1 MTQRLGVVGVKR
13 SCSMALGDTGITPLQ
28 HTAAYATF
36 ANGGKLSRPYAV
48 LELFNSKGDLVYS
61 RERDDAEAA
70 QVISRKVAENMNIM
84 MKAVVDEG
92 TAKRAAL
99 DFTYAVGKT
108 GTSSSYRDAWFL
120 GFTGALVTGVWV
132 GYDDFRP
139 MSWNGS
145 GVTGGSLP
153 ATIWHSFMSVAHNH
167 IKFIPQIPGLPM
179 HPNQVAEQHRLSEL
193 KRVDPGLAQAQMA
206 QTVQKRTSIM
216 PEQTRDMLKRLAE
229 TLRRANGQEPAPASS
244 TPASQG
250 SAPAERTR
258 PAPPAS
264 DRRAE
269 MPAAGRPRP

>member
-1 MTQRLGVVGVKR
+1 
-13 SCSMALGDTGITPLQ
+13 MALGDSGITPLQ
-28 HTAAYATF
+28 HTAAYSTF
-36 ANGGKLSRPYAV
+36 ANGGKLARPYAV

-61 RERDDAEAA
+61 RERDEGEAP

-153 ATIWHSFMSVAHNH
+153 ATIWHSFMSVAHSN

-179 HPNQVAEQHRLSEL
+179 HPNQVAEQQRLSEL
-193 KRVDPGLAQAQMA
+193 KRSDPGLAQAQMA
-206 QTVQKRTSIM
+206 QTVQKKTSIM
-216 PEQTRDMLKRLAE
+216 PDQTRETLKRLAE
-229 TLRRANGQEPAPASS
+229 TLRRANGQDPVPANAS
-244 TPASQG
+244 PASQG
-250 SAPAERTR
+250 SAPAERQR

-269 MPAAGRPRP
+269 MPAALRPRP